1 MAGRKGLSGGPGAAR
16 AVERQLS
23 NWELARAQRL
33 TGPVERGANELDFI
47 CLSRMVGID
56 GREVAVPLARRLGW
70 PLFDR
75 EVLDR
80 MAGDD
85 EVRRQIYRAMDE
97 HDFKWWEAAMSPW
110 VVGRFVLDDYFRRLG
125 EAVLGLARQ
134 SRCIFLGRG
143 ADLILP
149 QGRGL
154 RVRMVASL
162 STRIQSMAASRART
176 EAEARVAIEAEEHA
190 RLEYFRR
197 HFHAS
202 PDDLL
207 RHDLVVNLDRL
218 SAAEVVDLVVA
229 AHRHRAAPLAAG
241 AAQ

>member
-1 MAGRKGLSGGPGAAR
+1 M
-16 AVERQLS
+16 
-23 NWELARAQRL
+23 
-33 TGPVERGANELDFI
+33 
-47 CLSRMVGID
+47 
-56 GREVAVPLARRLGW
+56 
-70 PLFDR
+70 
-75 EVLDR
+75 
-80 MAGDD
+80 
-85 EVRRQIYRAMDE
+85 
-97 HDFKWWEAAMSPW
+97 
-110 VVGRFVLDDYFRRLG
+110 
-125 EAVLGLARQ
+125 LGLAQQ